1 MCQVRKTLDI
11 ISHFS
16 AEYSTRKFVV
26 PTLMKIVQLTESRH
40 RAKNKGR
47 KGCNAYWRYEFGNL
61 GWVFELLHDLSQ
73 EDRQAVLLMID
84 RTKQT
89 TLVPQ
94 CRKSRE
100 IVSFFSNIYMKWS
113 WVRLDPLLEVMK
125 VLQDKEFYSIGYFF
139 DKVNALDEQERK
151 QLLVLAREL
160 VERD

>member
-26 PTLMKIVQLTESRH
+26 PTLMKIVQLTEAQY
-40 RAKNKGR
+40 RAKGR
-47 KGCNAYWRYEFGNL
+47 AGDIAYWRSELADL
-61 GWVFELLHDLSQ
+61 GWVFELLHDLSE

-84 RTKQT
+84 RTKHKQT
-89 TLVPQ
+89 TLFPQ

-113 WVRLDPLLEVMK
+113 WVRLAPLLEVMK

-139 DKVNALDEQERK
+139 DKVNALDEQERQ

>member
-26 PTLMKIVQLTESRH
+26 STLMKIVQLTEAQY
-40 RAKNKGR
+40 RAKGR
-47 KGCNAYWRYEFGNL
+47 AGDIAYWRSELADL

-100 IVSFFSNIYMKWS
+100 IVSFFSNYYCDWS
-113 WVRLDPLLEVMK
+113 WVRLAPLLEVMK

-139 DKVNALDEQERK
+139 DKVNVLDEQERQ